1 MSSDSDLGEAPT
13 EDKGAKRKQS
23 PERSPEERPGAAK
36 RPRLE
41 VESDSG
47 SSSEEELP
55 DLPVPA
61 PEAEQPE
68 PPRVAH

>member
-1 MSSDSDLGEAPT
+1 MSSDSDLGEAPP
-13 EDKGAKRKQS
+13 EDKGAKRNRS
-23 PERSPEERPGAAK
+23 PERGPEERSGAAK

-41 VESDSG
+41 VESDSD

-61 PEAEQPE
+61 PEAKQPE
-68 PPRVAH
+68 PPRAAH